1 MLIYDSVCCNVPP
14 SASLLL
20 RENTALLICI
30 HRCQVGGESLLSVVV
45 ESIWCLRLHKSG
57 SLCHFQRYFP
67 FVVIGAYTLAKTEND
82 FISPHKENEN
92 GQMRFSIALVISS
105 VCVVLLTFWFSFC
118 DVFGDTLVYS
128 RAVIWKGVKEEAWR
142 ESNIYWRRVALKHAN
157 IVFVEKNTP

>member
-1 MLIYDSVCCNVPP
+1 MLIYNSVCSNAPP

-67 FVVIGAYTLAKTEND
+67 FVVIGAYTLAKTENN

-118 DVFGDTLVYS
+118 GVRRHS
-128 RAVIWKGVKEEAWR
+128 RLFQSCYLERTEGRSVEGIKHILEESCL
-142 ESNIYWRRVALKHAN
+142 E
-157 IVFVEKNTP
+157 TC